1 MKYFICDD
9 NVLFAEDLA
18 RRISAADN
26 VGSVEVFTTLS
37 SLMFHIQGGERADAV
52 FLDIVN
58 KDGSGLEAAKKIR
71 QKDPSIKIVFV
82 TGYVEDFSQAIFDC
96 PVGSEPVA
104 FLAKPVNDKYL
115 NAALSKLKSA
125 EKRAGVLIPVGSSRN
140 TSYIDAGGIIYIMSE
155 RRQMRIFTE
164 SGEECCYGRVADMM
178 KLLPDSFCRCHRS
191 YIINLD
197 KIAHIKNKT
206 GVVMKN
212 GSEIPVGGVFSEAFM
227 DAVTR
232 RYAGSPFLGL

>member
-1 MKYFICDD
+1 MRYFICDD

-18 RRISAADN
+18 RRISAEDP
-26 VGSVEVFTTLS
+26 VGSVEVFTTIT
-37 SLMFHIQGGERADAV
+37 SLMFHIEGGERADAV

-71 QKDPSIKIVFV
+71 RKDPSIRIVFV
-82 TGYVEDFSQAIFDC
+82 TGYAEDFSQAIFDC
-96 PVGSEPVA
+96 PVGSEPAA
-104 FLAKPVNDKYL
+104 FLAKPVSDKYL
-115 NAALSKLKSA
+115 HAALSKLKSA
-125 EKRAGVLIPVGSSRN
+125 EKRASVLIPVGSSRN
-140 TSYIDAGGIIYIMSE
+140 TSYIDAGEIIYIVSE

-164 SGEECCYGRVADMM
+164 SGEKSCYGRVADMM

-197 KIAHIKNKT
+197 KIAHINGRT

-212 GSEIPVGGVFSEAFM
+212 GSRIPVGGVFSEAFL

-232 RYAGSPFLGL
+232 RYAGSSFWGA